1 MMPPHGAWVIEA
13 SIIIHETTH
22 LRQEI
27 AFTTMTHVNNLAGC
41 EGDSQY
47 RQRILV
53 TGGAGFMYV
62 IRFVFMSSCSMSVQ
76 NMSVRVCS

>member
-13 SIIIHETTH
+13 SCKPTH

-62 IRFVFMSSCSMSVQ
+62 ILFVLMNSCSMSVQ
-76 NMSVRVCS
+76 NMSGHVCL